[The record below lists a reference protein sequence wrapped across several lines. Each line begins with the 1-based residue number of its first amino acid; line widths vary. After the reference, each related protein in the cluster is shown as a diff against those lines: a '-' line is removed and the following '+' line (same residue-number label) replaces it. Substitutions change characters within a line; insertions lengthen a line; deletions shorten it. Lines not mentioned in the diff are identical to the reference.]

1 MAASNPYTNYKE
13 QAIMTMTPGELII
26 VLYEECIK
34 MLNHAVFYIEEKND
48 PDEADRAIRKAQRIL
63 HYLDGILDYK
73 YEIATNLH
81 MLYDYFIRT
90 LVQSN
95 IRKRVELIKPLIP
108 MITEL
113 KDSFQQAEKK
123 VHMKSS

>member
-1 MAASNPYTNYKE
+1 MAASNPYSNYKE

-48 PDEADRAIRKAQRIL
+48 LDSADKAIRKTQRII

-73 YEIATNLH
+73 YDIANNLH

-90 LVQSN
+90 LVQAN
-95 IRKRVELIKPLIP
+95 VRKRVDLIKPLIP

-113 KDSFQQAEKK
+113 KDAFGQAEKK
-123 VHMKSS
+123 VHMK

>member
-1 MAASNPYTNYKE
+1 MAASNPHNQYKE

-26 VLYEECIK
+26 VLYDECIK
-34 MLNHAVFYIEEKND
+34 TLNFAVYHIEESKD
-48 PDEADRAIRKAQRIL
+48 TEEAEKCIKKVQRII

-73 YEIATNLH
+73 YQIASELH

-95 IRKRVELIKPLIP
+95 IRKRAEVLKPLIP
-108 MITEL
+108 MLEEL
-113 KDSFQQAEKK
+113 RSSFQQAEKK
-123 VHMKSS
+123 VHTK

>member
-1 MAASNPYTNYKE
+1 MAASNPYNQYKE
-13 QAIMTMTPGELII
+13 QSIMTMTPGELII

-34 MLNHAVFYIEEKND
+34 MLNYAVYYIEEKKD
-48 PDEADRAIRKAQRIL
+48 MDEAEKAIKKVQRII

-73 YEIATNLH
+73 YEISANLH

-90 LVQSN
+90 LVQAN
-95 IRKRVELIKPLIP
+95 IRKRSEVLKPLIP

-123 VHMKSS
+123 IHMK

>member
-1 MAASNPYTNYKE
+1 MAASNPYSNYKE

-34 MLNHAVFYIEEKND
+34 MLNHAVFYIEEKKD
-48 PDEADRAIRKAQRIL
+48 LDEADKAIRKVQRIVY
-63 HYLDGILDYK
+63 YLDGILDYK
-73 YEIATNLH
+73 YDIANNLH

-90 LVQSN
+90 LVQAN
-95 IRKRVELIKPLIP
+95 IRKRVDLIKPLIP
-108 MITEL
+108 MLTEL

-123 VHMKSS
+123 VHMK

>member
-1 MAASNPYTNYKE
+1 MAASKPHDQYKE

-26 VLYEECIK
+26 VLYDECIK
-34 MLNHAVFYIEEKND
+34 TLNFAVYHIDEGKNNEEAEKC
-48 PDEADRAIRKAQRIL
+48 IKKVQRII

-73 YEIATNLH
+73 YQIASELH

-95 IRKRVELIKPLIP
+95 IRKRSEVIKPLIP
-108 MITEL
+108 MIEEL
-113 KDSFQQAEKK
+113 RNSFQQAEKK
-123 VHMKSS
+123 VHTK

>member
-48 PDEADRAIRKAQRIL
+48 LDEADKAIRKAQRII

-90 LVQSN
+90 LVQAN
-95 IRKRVELIKPLIP
+95 IRKRVEVLKPIIP
-108 MITEL
+108 MISEL

-123 VHMKSS
+123 VHMK

>member
-1 MAASNPYTNYKE
+1 MAASNPYNNYKE

-48 PDEADRAIRKAQRIL
+48 PDEADKAIRKAQRII

-73 YEIATNLH
+73 YEIASNLH
-81 MLYDYFIRT
+81 
-90 LVQSN
+90 
-95 IRKRVELIKPLIP
+95 
-108 MITEL
+108 
-113 KDSFQQAEKK
+113 
-123 VHMKSS
+123 

>member
-1 MAASNPYTNYKE
+1 MAASNPYNQYKE
-13 QAIMTMTPGELII
+13 QSIMTMTPGELII

-34 MLNHAVFYIEEKND
+34 MLNHAVYYIEEKKD
-48 PDEADRAIRKAQRIL
+48 MDEAEKAIKKVQRII

-73 YEIATNLH
+73 YEISTNLH

-90 LVQSN
+90 LVQAN
-95 IRKRVELIKPLIP
+95 IRKRSEVLKPLIP

-123 VHMKSS
+123 IHMK

>member
-1 MAASNPYTNYKE
+1 MAASNPYNQYKE
-13 QAIMTMTPGELII
+13 QSIMTMTPGELII

-34 MLNHAVFYIEEKND
+34 MLNYAVYYIEEKKD
-48 PDEADRAIRKAQRIL
+48 MEEAEKAIKKVQRII

-73 YEIATNLH
+73 YEISTNLH

-90 LVQSN
+90 LVQAN
-95 IRKRVELIKPLIP
+95 IRKRAEVLKPLIP

-123 VHMKSS
+123 VHMK

>member
-1 MAASNPYTNYKE
+1 MAASNPYNQYKE
-13 QAIMTMTPGELII
+13 QSIMTMTPGELII

-48 PDEADRAIRKAQRIL
+48 MEEAEKAIKKVQRII
-63 HYLDGILDYK
+63 HYLDGILDFK
-73 YEIATNLH
+73 YDISNNLH

-90 LVQSN
+90 LVQAN
-95 IRKRVELIKPLIP
+95 IRKRSEVLKPLIP
-108 MITEL
+108 MLTEL

-123 VHMKSS
+123 VHMK